1 MKRSILLAT
10 MTCLAACK
18 PSVISH
24 LRTTAYIIGGKDNI
38 RRIEDRAPVDPAAI
52 APAEDLI
59 KRVAETAVLIVTP
72 LTTGETRFCSGNIYK
87 SANGPVVLTNRHCF
101 APDKEHSATS
111 VGFDPWACEKT
122 QIYRSFDLATAQPA
136 IRTTCEKGSLR
147 VNPKLDLAVFKLA
160 DGGIENGLELRTTD
174 LTPGGRLRALIVHFP
189 DIESQRIR
197 MDITKFPGAPA
208 TAPRMAV
215 TFEDCNTAGYFKP
228 EAYSVD
234 PSLPY
239 AIRHTCDMIK
249 GSSGSTLVDAS
260 TGESLG
266 INWGGI
272 KYGDSPTSEAYNV
285 ATRAGLV
292 TSFLAM
298 PESDLESLL
307 LALAEK
313 PPEGLVGN
321 GEADATTER
330 SGKSRHLS
338 VAGCARISNHD
349 DNNYQITM
357 DAGWLLLGAFIVL
370 CTGRRREPCLAK
382 KRQGQHHKLIR

>member
-1 MKRSILLAT
+1 MKKFSLLMAT
-10 MTCLAACK
+10 MCLAGCK
-18 PSVISH
+18 PSLISH

-38 RRIEDRAPVDPAAI
+38 RRIEDRTPVDPAAV
-52 APAEDLI
+52 APTEDLI
-59 KRVAETAVLIVTP
+59 KRIAETAVLIVTP

-101 APDKEHSATS
+101 SPDKEHSAS
-111 VGFDPWACEKT
+111 AVGFDPWACEKT
-122 QIYRSFDLATAQPA
+122 QIYRGFDLATAQPS
-136 IRTTCEKGSLR
+136 IKTTCEKGSLR

-160 DGGIENGLELRTTD
+160 DGAIENGLELRATD
-174 LTPGGRLRALIVHFP
+174 PAPAERLRALIVHFP
-189 DIESQRIR
+189 DVESQRIR

-228 EAYSVD
+228 DAYSVD

-266 INWGGI
+266 VNWGGI
-272 KYGDSPTSEAYNV
+272 KFGDTPTSETYNI

-292 TSFLAM
+292 ASFLAM
-298 PESDLESLL
+298 PESDLDKFL

-330 SGKSRHLS
+330 SSKSRHLS
-338 VAGCARISNHD
+338 AAGCARISTHD
-349 DNNYQITM
+349 ENNYKITM
-357 DAGWLLLGAFIVL
+357 DAGWLLLGASLVL
-370 CTGRRREPCLAK
+370 CISRRGESCLAK
-382 KRQGQHHKLIR
+382 KRQQAHD

>member
-10 MTCLAACK
+10 MICLAACK

-38 RRIEDRAPVDPAAI
+38 RSMENRTPVDPASI
-52 APAEDLI
+52 APTEDLI

-101 APDKEHSATS
+101 APDKEHSASS

-122 QIYRSFDLATAQPA
+122 QIYRSFDLATAQPS

-160 DGGIENGLELRTTD
+160 DGGIENGLELRATD
-174 LTPGGRLRALIVHFP
+174 LTPGDRLRALIVHFP

-239 AIRHTCDMIK
+239 SIRHTCDMIK

-266 INWGGI
+266 VNWGGI
-272 KYGDSPTSEAYNV
+272 KYGDTPTSESYNI

-298 PESDLESLL
+298 PESDLDSLL

-313 PPEGLVGN
+313 PPEGLIGN

-338 VAGCARISNHD
+338 VAGCARISTHD
-349 DNNYQITM
+349 ENNYQITM
-357 DAGWLLLGAFIVL
+357 DVGWLLLGAFIVL
-370 CTGRRREPCLAK
+370 CAGRRREPCFAK
-382 KRQGQHHKLIR
+382 KRQGQHL

>member
-1 MKRSILLAT
+1 MKKFSLLMAT
-10 MTCLAACK
+10 MCLAGCK
-18 PSVISH
+18 PSLISH

-38 RRIEDRAPVDPAAI
+38 RRIEDRTPVDPAAV
-52 APAEDLI
+52 APTEDLI

-101 APDKEHSATS
+101 SPDKEHSAS
-111 VGFDPWACEKT
+111 AVGFDPWACEKT
-122 QIYRSFDLATAQPA
+122 QIYRGFDLATAQPS

-160 DGGIENGLELRTTD
+160 DGATENGLELRATD
-174 LTPGGRLRALIVHFP
+174 PAPAERLRALIVHFP
-189 DIESQRIR
+189 DVESQRIR

-228 EAYSVD
+228 DAYSVD

-266 INWGGI
+266 VNWGGI
-272 KYGDSPTSEAYNV
+272 KFGDTPTSETYNI

-292 TSFLAM
+292 ASFLAM
-298 PESDLESLL
+298 PESDLDKFL

-330 SGKSRHLS
+330 SSKSRHLS
-338 VAGCARISNHD
+338 AAGCARISTHD
-349 DNNYQITM
+349 ENNYKITM
-357 DAGWLLLGAFIVL
+357 DAGWLLLGASLVL
-370 CTGRRREPCLAK
+370 CISRRRESCLAK
-382 KRQGQHHKLIR
+382 KRQQAHD